1 MIWWSVLKN
10 TDILSGMCLR
20 AYFDKNAYLTVTIV
34 IHFCLD
40 FSPCCFLLYVVMGP
54 RLMHHHL
61 GICEAVS

>member
-1 MIWWSVLKN
+1 MILWSVLKN

-40 FSPCCFLLYVVMGP
+40 FSPCCFF
-54 RLMHHHL
+54 
-61 GICEAVS
+61 AVRGHGSPSDASSFGYL